1 MKKFKSA
8 KLSIAAISAIIAVLS
23 CSSDIELPPS
33 YEQKSS
39 SSSSTVPSDGSSS
52 SVVHGGGSSSEVAS
66 SSSEAESSSGTVPSS
81 SSVEPSSSSILP
93 SSSSVV
99 PSSSSVMPSSS
110 SVLPSSSSVVPSS
123 SSVLPSSSSS
133 SSVVPCTASDNTETH
148 YCSVGT
154 LKAYGSLFD
163 SRNDKT
169 YKTVVIGNQTW
180 MAENLNYAVEESK
193 CYGEGGEVV
202 LGLDENYNTITKTLS
217 NAEVQANCDMYGRLY
232 NWNTAS
238 SRSSNNNP
246 SGIRGIC
253 PEKWHLPSKAE
264 WEVMTDYIGGEDT
277 EGKKLKA
284 TRHWEEPGNGTDDYG
299 FSALPGGNW
308 GSDGFFRVAGR
319 IGDWWSTSYQ
329 TSTILVYVRRMHW
342 ENENASWIIDT
353 KSALL
358 SVRCVKDEP

>member
-1 MKKFKSA
+1 MKKFKST

-33 YEQKSS
+33 YDG

-81 SSVEPSSSSILP
+81 SSVEPSSSSVLPSSSGTVPSSSSVEPSSSSILP

-99 PSSSSVMPSSS
+99 HSSSSVLPSSS

-123 SSVLPSSSSS
+123 SSV
-133 SSVVPCTASDNTETH
+133 VPCTASENTETH

-180 MAENLNYAVEESK
+180 MAENLNYKTPDGSSR
-193 CYGEGGEVV
+193 CYPISGTTNTS
-202 LGLDENYNTITKTLS
+202 DEDN
-217 NAEVQANCDMYGRLY
+217 ANCDKYGRLY
-232 NWNTAS
+232 NWNTAMNNSAS
-238 SRSSNNNP
+238 STANP
-246 SGIRGIC
+246 SGVQGIC
-253 PEKWHLPSKAE
+253 PNGWHLPSRTE
-264 WEVMTDYIGGEDT
+264 WNVLGNDT
-277 EGKKLKA
+277 KKLKA
-284 TRHWEEPGNGTDDYG
+284 TSSWNNLWNGNSGNGTDDYG
-299 FSALPGGNW
+299 FSALPGGGGYSY
-308 GSDGFFRVAGR
+308 GSFFSVDDNGS
-319 IGDWWSTSYQ
+319 WWSTEDDASDAYTLDMLYDRSYAIW
-329 TSTILVYVRRMHW
+329 SKYG
-342 ENENASWIIDT
+342 
-353 KSALL
+353 KSLL
-358 SVRCVKDEP
+358 YSVRCVKDGP